1 MLHRNL
7 MRDDERG
14 LDEPLLD
21 LARATVTVALRAE
34 RSSLAAREARR
45 AARRRALELARPCVA
60 RAWARD
66 GDGDARAAPPPPV
79 LAPGFALPPG
89 VELVSAQAWP
99 SVCGEGV
106 WPAPLAV
113 RLQHLD
119 DDDGGAPEAVVELAG
134 MLAGARACAVA
145 RVPLD
150 YGVLAPCEG
159 AAPPEAAATPQRHAV
174 EPGALAAFVLHFVC
188 ETRPRPGAAG

>member
-1 MLHRNL
+1 MAAVVRAFLRL
-7 MRDDERG
+7 LILVTSVAWELGTSRQLIAG
-14 LDEPLLD
+14 LRARSSGTPPLD
-21 LARATVTVALRAE
+21 LITDLYDAE
-34 RSSLAAREARR
+34 SGL
-45 AARRRALELARPCVA
+45 
-60 RAWARD
+60 
-66 GDGDARAAPPPPV
+66 
-79 LAPGFALPPG
+79 
-89 VELVSAQAWP
+89 
-99 SVCGEGV
+99 CGEGV